1 MAITQLD
8 SIQNFTSQAAAESL
22 DLRSLGSR
30 VKAIVLTGFSKN
42 VARTWRSC
50 WQPSHTKV

>member
-8 SIQNFTSQAAAESL
+8 SIQNFTSRAAVESL

-30 VKAIVLTGFSKN
+30 GKAIVLTGFDRN

-50 WQPSHTKV
+50 WQPSHTKE